1 MEIPNEIRN
10 ALSAEPI
17 EIEQLLNEKLKQKL
31 AEVPTKPGVYLHKN
45 AAGSIIYVG
54 KAKNLRNRLRSYFQ
68 EGRIVDAKTKA
79 MVCNIDDFDFLVVD
93 TEDEAFIL
101 EDNLIKK
108 HKPKYNILLRDDKT
122 YPYIKVTNEE
132 FPKIYPTRK
141 VIKDGS
147 KYFGPYSDVPTMKAM
162 LRIIRSLFYV
172 RSCNLKLSKQSIE
185 EKKFKLCLDYYIHKC
200 EGPCVGYVSREHY
213 QDNIKIAMQILQGR
227 TKKLAQLLEERMQEF
242 AENEKFEQAAEIR
255 DKLLSLQDFAA
266 KQKIV
271 SQDFKDKDVFGIARI
286 EDNVCSVV
294 FLVREGKVI
303 GKKHFFVK
311 TSLEATESAVIQRTL
326 EAWYMNAEF
335 VPNEVLLPHEPDDLE
350 YISDWIQKKFRQ
362 SVIFAIPQ
370 AGEKHKLVAMVN
382 ENAKFILQEHISSIE
397 KREKQVPK
405 AVLSLQR
412 DLRLKRP
419 PIRLEC
425 FDNSHIQGTDLVSSM
440 VVFEQGKPKK
450 SEYRKFK
457 NETVQRN
464 DDYATMKEVVRRRY
478 TRVLNEKQQLPDLII
493 IDGGKGQLNAAV
505 EVLEELHILNK
516 TNIIGL
522 AKRLEEVFIPGETDS
537 LLLPKAS
544 LSLRLLQQIRDEAH
558 RFAISYHRKLRD
570 KRTLRTELTKI
581 KGIGKTKAEKLLKHY
596 GSVKSIKE
604 QTKEEL
610 SKVVSMADAER
621 IIDYFGS
628 NNE

>member
-1 MEIPNEIRN
+1 MEIPTEIRN
-10 ALSAEPI
+10 ALNTEPI
-17 EIEQLLNEKLKQKL
+17 EIEQITSEKLKQKL

-45 AAGSIIYVG
+45 AAGTIIYVG
-54 KAKNLRNRLRSYFQ
+54 KAKNLRNRIRSYFQ

-79 MVCNIDDFDFLVVD
+79 MVSHIDDFDFLVVD

-132 FPKIYPTRK
+132 FPKIFPTRK

-147 KYFGPYSDVPTMKAM
+147 KYFGPYSDVPSMKMM

-172 RSCNLKLSKQSIE
+172 RSCNLKLTKQSIE
-185 EKKFKLCLDYYIHKC
+185 SKKFKVCLDYHIHKC
-200 EGPCVGYVSREHY
+200 EGPCAGYVTREHY
-213 QDNIKIAMQILQGR
+213 QENIKNAMQILQGR
-227 TKKLAQLLEERMQEF
+227 TKKLVQILEERMIELS
-242 AENEKFEQAAEIR
+242 ENEKFEQAADIR
-255 DKLLSLQDFAA
+255 DKLMSLRDFAA

-286 EDNVCSVV
+286 EDSVCSVV

-311 TSLEATESAVIQRTL
+311 SSLESTEAEIIQRTL
-326 EAWYMNAEF
+326 EAWYMNTEF
-335 VPNEVLLPHEPDDLE
+335 IPDEVLLPHEPEDLE
-350 YISDWIQKKFRQ
+350 YLSDWIRKKFKHNL
-362 SVIFAIPQ
+362 SFAIPQ
-370 AGEKHKLVAMVN
+370 AGEKQKLVAMVN
-382 ENAKFILQEHISSIE
+382 ENAKFILQEHLNSLE
-397 KREKQVPK
+397 NREKQLPK

-419 PIRLEC
+419 PVRLEC
-425 FDNSHIQGTDLVSSM
+425 FDNSHIQGTDLVSSL

-457 NETVQRN
+457 NETVLRN
-464 DDYATMKEVVRRRY
+464 DDYASMKEVVRRRY
-478 TRVLNEKQQLPDLII
+478 TRVLTEKQQIPDLII

-505 EVLEELHILNK
+505 EVLEELQILNK
-516 TNIIGL
+516 TNVIGL
-522 AKRLEEVFIPGETDS
+522 AKRLEEVFVPGNSEPI
-537 LLLPKAS
+537 LLPKSS

-558 RFAISYHRKLRD
+558 RFAITYHRKLRE
-570 KRTLRTELTKI
+570 KRTLQTELTKI
-581 KGIGKTKAEKLLKHY
+581 KGIGKTKAEKLLKLF
-596 GSVKSIKE
+596 GSVKSIRD
-604 QTKEEL
+604 QNIEEL
-610 SKVVSMADAER
+610 SKVVTSRDAER
-621 IIDYFGS
+621 IVEYFKS
-628 NNE
+628 LSE

>member
-1 MEIPNEIRN
+1 MEIPSEIRN
-10 ALSAEPI
+10 ALNTEPI
-17 EIEQLLNEKLKQKL
+17 EIEQITSEKLKQKL

-45 AAGSIIYVG
+45 AAGTIIYVG
-54 KAKNLRNRLRSYFQ
+54 KAKNLRNRIRSYFQ
-68 EGRIVDAKTKA
+68 VGRIVDAKTKA
-79 MVCNIDDFDFLVVD
+79 MVSHIDDFDFLVVD

-132 FPKIYPTRK
+132 FPKIFPTRK

-147 KYFGPYSDVPTMKAM
+147 KYFGPYSDVSSMKMM

-172 RSCNLKLSKQSIE
+172 RSCNLKLTKQSIE
-185 EKKFKLCLDYYIHKC
+185 SKKFKVCLDYHIHKC
-200 EGPCVGYVSREHY
+200 EGPCAGYVTREHY
-213 QDNIKIAMQILQGR
+213 QENIKNAMQILQGR
-227 TKKLAQLLEERMQEF
+227 TKKLVQILEERMIKLS
-242 AENEKFEQAAEIR
+242 ENEKFEQAADIR
-255 DKLLSLQDFAA
+255 DKLMSLRDFAA

-286 EDNVCSVV
+286 EDSVCSVV

-311 TSLEATESAVIQRTL
+311 SSLESNEAEIIQRTL
-326 EAWYMNAEF
+326 EAWYMNTEF
-335 VPNEVLLPHEPDDLE
+335 IPDEVLLPHEPEDLE
-350 YISDWIQKKFRQ
+350 YLSDWIRKKFKHNL
-362 SVIFAIPQ
+362 SFAIPQ
-370 AGEKHKLVAMVN
+370 TGEKHKLVAMVN
-382 ENAKFILQEHISSIE
+382 ENAKFILQEHLNSLE
-397 KREKQVPK
+397 NREKQLPK

-419 PIRLEC
+419 PVRLEC
-425 FDNSHIQGTDLVSSM
+425 FDNSHIQGTDLVSSL

-457 NETVQRN
+457 NETVLRN
-464 DDYATMKEVVRRRY
+464 DDYASMKEVVRRRY
-478 TRVLNEKQQLPDLII
+478 TKVLTEKQQIPDLII

-505 EVLEELHILNK
+505 KVLEELQILSK

-522 AKRLEEVFIPGETDS
+522 AKRLEEVFAPGNSEPI
-537 LLLPKAS
+537 LLPKSS

-558 RFAISYHRKLRD
+558 RFAISYHRKLRE
-570 KRTLRTELTKI
+570 KRTLQTELTKI
-581 KGIGKTKAEKLLKHY
+581 KGIGKTKAEKLLKQF
-596 GSVKSIKE
+596 GSVKSIRE
-604 QTKEEL
+604 QNIEEL
-610 SKVVSMADAER
+610 SKVVTSRDAER
-621 IIDYFGS
+621 IVEYFKS
-628 NNE
+628 LSE

>member
-1 MEIPNEIRN
+1 MEIPSEIRN
-10 ALSAEPI
+10 ALNAEPI
-17 EIEQLLNEKLKQKL
+17 EIEQLNSEKLKQKL
-31 AEVPTKPGVYLHKN
+31 LEVPTKPGVYLHKN
-45 AAGSIIYVG
+45 ASGTIIYVG
-54 KAKNLRNRLRSYFQ
+54 KAKNLRNRIRSYFQ

-79 MVCNIDDFDFLVVD
+79 MVSHIDDFDFLVVD

-132 FPKIYPTRK
+132 FSKILPTRK
-141 VIKDGS
+141 AIKDGS
-147 KYFGPYSDVPTMKAM
+147 KYFGPYSEVPSMKMM

-172 RSCNLKLSKQSIE
+172 RSCNLKLTKQSVE
-185 EKKFKLCLDYYIHKC
+185 DKKFKLCLDYYIHKC
-200 EGPCVGYVSREHY
+200 EGPCVGYVTREHY
-213 QDNIKIAMQILQGR
+213 QENIKSAMHILQGR
-227 TKKLAQLLEERMQEF
+227 TKKLVQILEERMLEL

-286 EDNVCSVV
+286 EDSVCSVV

-311 TSLEATESAVIQRTL
+311 SSLESTEAEVIQRTL
-326 EAWYMNAEF
+326 EAWYMNTEF
-335 VPNEVLLPHEPDDLE
+335 IPDEVLLPHEPEDLE
-350 YISDWIQKKFRQ
+350 YLSDWIRKKFKQ
-362 SVIFAIPQ
+362 NLSFAIPQ
-370 AGEKHKLVAMVN
+370 AGEKQKLVAMVN
-382 ENAKFILQEHISSIE
+382 ENAKFILQEHLNSIE
-397 KREKQVPK
+397 NREKQVPK

-419 PIRLEC
+419 PVRLEC
-425 FDNSHIQGTDLVSSM
+425 FDNSHIQGTDLVSSL

-457 NETVQRN
+457 NETVLRN
-464 DDYATMKEVVRRRY
+464 DDYASMKEVVRRRY
-478 TRVLNEKQQLPDLII
+478 TRVLTEKQQIPDLII

-505 EVLEELHILNK
+505 EVLEELQILSK

-522 AKRLEEVFIPGETDS
+522 AKRLEEVFVPGESDS
-537 LLLPKAS
+537 ILLPKSS

-558 RFAISYHRKLRD
+558 RFATTYHRKLRE
-570 KRTLRTELTKI
+570 KRTLQTELTKI
-581 KGIGKTKAEKLLKHY
+581 KGIGKTKAEKLLKQF
-596 GSVKSIKE
+596 GSVKSIRE
-604 QTKEEL
+604 QNIEEL
-610 SKVVSMADAER
+610 SEVVTSADAER
-621 IIDYFGS
+621 IIEYFKS
-628 NNE
+628 LSD